1 MGSSAFITALTGL
14 LFGKPTTET
23 SQVPKN
29 MNAQFRQTTDKTLVS
44 LLDPTRG
51 YVYTCLRCSKHIKEE
66 AVAGH
71 VCEAET
77 ITVQGVKFV
86 RDASM
91 RYACQ
96 VCAQTVPIVLVRAH
110 ALRHP
115 QQAVDFVEEEWRDFG
130 LLQGKRPTHLPSVP
144 AYTEQKP
151 AASGRKRRRDC
162 SEVLLLLRKVRKVGL
177 TLGRSARALSR
188 ALAVAQK
195 RAFRH
200 WTKSIAAN

>member
-1 MGSSAFITALTGL
+1 
-14 LFGKPTTET
+14 
-23 SQVPKN
+23 
-29 MNAQFRQTTDKTLVS
+29 MNAQFRQTTDKALVS
-44 LLDPTRG
+44 LLDPARG
-51 YVYTCLRCSKHIKEE
+51 YVYTCLRCSKHIKED

-77 ITVQGVKFV
+77 ITVQGVQFI

-96 VCAQTVPIVLVRAH
+96 ACAQSVPIVLVRAH

-115 QQAVDFVEEEWRDFG
+115 QQSVEFVEEEWRDFE
-130 LLQGKRPTHLPSVP
+130 LLQGKRPMHLPRVP
-144 AYTEQKP
+144 VYAEQTP
-151 AASGRKRRRDC
+151 AGSGRKRGRDC

-177 TLGRSARALSR
+177 TLSRSARALSR
-188 ALAVAQK
+188 ALTVAQK

-200 WTKSIAAN
+200 WTKSLLSN